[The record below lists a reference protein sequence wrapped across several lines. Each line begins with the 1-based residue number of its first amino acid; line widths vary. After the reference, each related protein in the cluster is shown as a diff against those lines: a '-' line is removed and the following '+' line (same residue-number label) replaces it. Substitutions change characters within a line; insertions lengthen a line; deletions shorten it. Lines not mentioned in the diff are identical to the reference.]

1 MQKIRKGDLVEVIT
15 GKDIGVR
22 GQVLRVDPKKGRV
35 VVEGVN
41 IVRKHQRPQQ
51 AGRSQIQP
59 GIIEFEAPIDLSNVM
74 LVCPHTDEPTRV
86 GFRTREDGV
95 KVRVSK
101 KSGQDID

>member
-1 MQKIRKGDLVEVIT
+1 MQKIRTGDTVEVIA

-22 GQVLRVDPKKGRV
+22 GRVLRVDPKKNRV
-35 VVEGVN
+35 VVERVN

-59 GIIEFEAPIDLSNVM
+59 GIIEFEAPINLSNVM
-74 LVCPHTDEPTRV
+74 LVCPHTDLPTRV
-86 GFRTREDGV
+86 GFRVLEDGS

-101 KSGQDID
+101 RSGQDID